1 MPLSRMPLSRRSAAG
16 HRPAATWGK
25 RILPRAS
32 AYRCGCGSTKSRNR
46 CRSPNAITR
55 LSATLFP
62 VAPSSSLKGRRCGWS
77 RAIPGWCQRALG
89 TVTGYWSR
97 LQLWRRPRPL
107 RKCMGA
113 TWCKP
118 WRQPTKPRRHP
129 PAPKPKAV
137 ERARRGHARRQSMEA
152 KAMGT
157 TGLEVFDKTLHTT
170 NLWLDE
176 ICAEIGPDK
185 HLAWHVLGAVLRSIR
200 DELLIGQSA
209 HLAAQLPLLVRGAY
223 FDQYRPAAQPVAER
237 SHEDFIAR
245 IRQELAGCRPVRPD
259 LAATAVMRTL
269 NRHITEGQIKKARDA
284 LPKGIRA
291 LWPEPEQTAKSATA
305 APRAEVP
312 APGAPLPSRDAV
324 EGQPERTG
332 AATGTPSMAQS
343 APGSPSATPVGAEPA
358 AAKAA
363 ERAMSDQGGANR
375 AGAKM
380 RTRRKGK
387 LPAEP

>member
-1 MPLSRMPLSRRSAAG
+1 MA
-16 HRPAATWGK
+16 
-25 RILPRAS
+25 
-32 AYRCGCGSTKSRNR
+32 
-46 CRSPNAITR
+46 
-55 LSATLFP
+55 
-62 VAPSSSLKGRRCGWS
+62 
-77 RAIPGWCQRALG
+77 
-89 TVTGYWSR
+89 
-97 LQLWRRPRPL
+97 
-107 RKCMGA
+107 
-113 TWCKP
+113 
-118 WRQPTKPRRHP
+118 
-129 PAPKPKAV
+129 
-137 ERARRGHARRQSMEA
+137 
-152 KAMGT
+152 T

-170 NLWLDE
+170 NQWLDE

-291 LWPEPEQTAKSATA
+291 LWPEPEQTARSATA

-312 APGAPLPSRDAV
+312 APGAPLPSHKQSAPGSRDAV

-343 APGSPSATPVGAEPA
+343 APGLPSATPVGAEPA
-358 AAKAA
+358 TAKAA
-363 ERAMSDQGGANR
+363 ERAMSDQGGSNR

>member
-1 MPLSRMPLSRRSAAG
+1 MA
-16 HRPAATWGK
+16 
-25 RILPRAS
+25 
-32 AYRCGCGSTKSRNR
+32 
-46 CRSPNAITR
+46 
-55 LSATLFP
+55 
-62 VAPSSSLKGRRCGWS
+62 
-77 RAIPGWCQRALG
+77 
-89 TVTGYWSR
+89 
-97 LQLWRRPRPL
+97 
-107 RKCMGA
+107 
-113 TWCKP
+113 
-118 WRQPTKPRRHP
+118 
-129 PAPKPKAV
+129 
-137 ERARRGHARRQSMEA
+137 
-152 KAMGT
+152 T

-170 NLWLDE
+170 NQWLDE

-209 HLAAQLPLLVRGAY
+209 HLAAQLPLLVRGAF

-237 SHEDFIAR
+237 SQEDFIAR
-245 IRQELAGCRPVRPD
+245 IREELAGCRPVRPD

-291 LWPEPEQTAKSATA
+291 LWPEPEQTARGATA
-305 APRAEVP
+305 APRAEEP
-312 APGAPLPSRDAV
+312 ASGAPPPSQKHPAEGSREAV
-324 EGQPERTG
+324 ERQPERTRV
-332 AATGTPSMAQS
+332 AASTPTTAQS
-343 APGSPSATPVGAEPA
+343 RPGSPGAADAAPA

-363 ERAMSDQGGANR
+363 ERAVSDQGGAER

>member
-1 MPLSRMPLSRRSAAG
+1 
-16 HRPAATWGK
+16 
-25 RILPRAS
+25 
-32 AYRCGCGSTKSRNR
+32 
-46 CRSPNAITR
+46 
-55 LSATLFP
+55 
-62 VAPSSSLKGRRCGWS
+62 
-77 RAIPGWCQRALG
+77 
-89 TVTGYWSR
+89 
-97 LQLWRRPRPL
+97 
-107 RKCMGA
+107 
-113 TWCKP
+113 
-118 WRQPTKPRRHP
+118 
-129 PAPKPKAV
+129 
-137 ERARRGHARRQSMEA
+137 MEA
-152 KAMGT
+152 KAMAT

-170 NLWLDE
+170 NQWLDE

-209 HLAAQLPLLVRGAY
+209 HLAAQLPLLVRGAF

-237 SHEDFIAR
+237 SQEDFIAR
-245 IRQELAGCRPVRPD
+245 IREELAGCRPVRPD

-291 LWPEPEQTAKSATA
+291 LWPEPEHTARGATA
-305 APRAEVP
+305 APRAEEP
-312 APGAPLPSRDAV
+312 APGAPLPAQKQSAPGAREAA
-324 EGQPERTG
+324 ERTG
-332 AATGTPSMAQS
+332 AGTPSMAQS
-343 APGSPSATPVGAEPA
+343 RPGSPGATPADAAPA

-363 ERAMSDQGGANR
+363 ERAVSDQGGAER